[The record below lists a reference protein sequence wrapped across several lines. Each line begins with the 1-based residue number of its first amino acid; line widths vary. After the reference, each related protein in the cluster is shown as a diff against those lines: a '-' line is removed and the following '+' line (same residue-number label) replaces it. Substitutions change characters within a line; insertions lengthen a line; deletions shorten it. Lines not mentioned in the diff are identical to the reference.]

1 MSEELVILNNELQL
15 LFPICDEIGVI
26 IQQEGL
32 NIEAIRNFVNSK
44 ITGAYFTEGEIYI
57 KNEYGRSIITYNDS
71 GMVTLQVELNCFS
84 GYGEAFNIV
93 YKYSLVFVD
102 ANL

>member
-32 NIEAIRNFVNSK
+32 NIEAIRNFVDSK
-44 ITGAYFTEGEIYI
+44 ITGAYYTEGEIYI
-57 KNEYGRSIITYNDS
+57 KNEYGRSIITYNSS
-71 GMVTLQVELNCFS
+71 GTVALQIELNCFS
-84 GYGEAFNIV
+84 GYGEAFNIM
-93 YKYSLVFVD
+93 YQYSR
-102 ANL
+102 NNENIY

>member
-15 LFPICDEIGVI
+15 LFPICDEIGII

-32 NIEAIRNFVNSK
+32 NIDTIHNFVDSK
-44 ITGAYFTEGEIYI
+44 ITRAYYTEGEIYI

-71 GMVTLQVELNCFS
+71 PIVTLQVELNCFS
-84 GYGEAFNIV
+84 GYGEAFDIV
-93 YKYSLVFVD
+93 YKYSV
-102 ANL
+102 NRESIY

>member
-93 YKYSLVFVD
+93 YKYSL
-102 ANL
+102 NKRIY

>member
-84 GYGEAFNIV
+84 GYDEAFNIV
-93 YKYSLVFVD
+93 YKYSL
-102 ANL
+102 NKCIY

>member
-32 NIEAIRNFVNSK
+32 NIEAIR
-44 ITGAYFTEGEIYI
+44 I
-57 KNEYGRSIITYNDS
+57 
-71 GMVTLQVELNCFS
+71 
-84 GYGEAFNIV
+84 
-93 YKYSLVFVD
+93 
-102 ANL
+102 

>member
-44 ITGAYFTEGEIYI
+44 ITGAYHTEGEIYI

-71 GMVTLQVELNCFS
+71 GMVTLQVQLNCFS
-84 GYGEAFNIV
+84 GYGEAFDIV
-93 YKYSLVFVD
+93 YKYSV
-102 ANL
+102 NRENIY

>member
-93 YKYSLVFVD
+93 YKYSL
-102 ANL
+102 NERIY

>member
-71 GMVTLQVELNCFS
+71 GMVTLQNRL
-84 GYGEAFNIV
+84 
-93 YKYSLVFVD
+93 
-102 ANL
+102 

>member
-1 MSEELVILNNELQL
+1 MPGELLNEQLQI

-32 NIEAIRNFVNSK
+32 NIEAIRNFVDSK
-44 ITGAYFTEGEIYI
+44 ITGAYYTEGEIYI

-71 GMVTLQVELNCFS
+71 SMVTLQVELNCFS

-93 YKYSLVFVD
+93 YKYSL
-102 ANL
+102 NERIY

>member
-1 MSEELVILNNELQL
+1 MPGELVILNEQLQM
-15 LFPICDEIGVI
+15 LFPICDEIGII

-32 NIEAIRNFVNSK
+32 NIDTIRNFVDSK
-44 ITGAYFTEGEIYI
+44 ITGAYYTEGEIYI

-93 YKYSLVFVD
+93 YKYSL
-102 ANL
+102 NERIY

>member
-1 MSEELVILNNELQL
+1 MPGELVILNEQLQI

-26 IQQEGL
+26 IKQEGL

-93 YKYSLVFVD
+93 YKYSL
-102 ANL
+102 NERIY

>member
-44 ITGAYFTEGEIYI
+44 ITGAYFTEGE
-57 KNEYGRSIITYNDS
+57 NIIA
-71 GMVTLQVELNCFS
+71 V
-84 GYGEAFNIV
+84 
-93 YKYSLVFVD
+93 
-102 ANL
+102 

>member
-1 MSEELVILNNELQL
+1 MPDELVILNEQLQI

-26 IQQEGL
+26 IKQEGL

-44 ITGAYFTEGEIYI
+44 IAGAYYTEGEIYI

-71 GMVTLQVELNCFS
+71 PIVTLQVELNCFS
-84 GYGEAFNIV
+84 GYGEAFDIV
-93 YKYSLVFVD
+93 YKYSV
-102 ANL
+102 NRESIY

>member
-1 MSEELVILNNELQL
+1 MAEELVMLNNELQL

-26 IQQEGL
+26 IRQEGL

-44 ITGAYFTEGEIYI
+44 ITEDYYTEGEIYI

-71 GMVTLQVELNCFS
+71 GTVTLQVQLNCFS
-84 GYGEAFNIV
+84 GYGEAFDIV
-93 YKYSLVFVD
+93 YKYSV
-102 ANL
+102 NRENIY

>member
-15 LFPICDEIGVI
+15 LFPICDEIGII

-32 NIEAIRNFVNSK
+32 NIDTIHNFVDSK
-44 ITGAYFTEGEIYI
+44 ITGAYYTEGEIYI

-71 GMVTLQVELNCFS
+71 PIVTLQVELNCFS
-84 GYGEAFNIV
+84 GYGEAFDIV
-93 YKYSLVFVD
+93 YKYSV
-102 ANL
+102 NRESIY

>member
-1 MSEELVILNNELQL
+1 MPGELVILNEQLQI
-15 LFPICDEIGVI
+15 LFPICDEIGII

-32 NIEAIRNFVNSK
+32 NIDTIRNFVDSK
-44 ITGAYFTEGEIYI
+44 ITGAYYTEGEIYI

-93 YKYSLVFVD
+93 YKYSL
-102 ANL
+102 NERIY

>member
-1 MSEELVILNNELQL
+1 MPGELVILNEQLQI
-15 LFPICDEIGVI
+15 LFPICDEIGII

-32 NIEAIRNFVNSK
+32 NIDTIRNFVDSK

-93 YKYSLVFVD
+93 YKYSL
-102 ANL
+102 NKRIY

>member
-44 ITGAYFTEGEIYI
+44 ITGA
-57 KNEYGRSIITYNDS
+57 
-71 GMVTLQVELNCFS
+71 
-84 GYGEAFNIV
+84 
-93 YKYSLVFVD
+93 
-102 ANL
+102 

>member
-1 MSEELVILNNELQL
+1 MPGELVILNEQLQI
-15 LFPICDEIGVI
+15 LFPICDEIGII

-32 NIEAIRNFVNSK
+32 NINTIRSFVDSK
-44 ITGAYFTEGEIYI
+44 ITGAYYTEGEIYI

-71 GMVTLQVELNCFS
+71 GMVTLQAELNCFS

-93 YKYSLVFVD
+93 YKYSL
-102 ANL
+102 NERIY